1 MAYYQGFERSEAVWQ
16 ELREELAAFTINV
29 SGVLEWQEAFVAC
42 QEFKPESEA
51 ASPLPTVKDDSFVA
65 ASASKASEAWAAAS
79 ASTASKASAAASA
92 STPASAEKS

>member
-1 MAYYQGFERSEAVWQ
+1 MAYFQGLERTAAVWE
-16 ELREELAAFTINV
+16 ELREELAAFTISV

-51 ASPLPTVKDDSFVA
+51 ASPLPTVKDDSVVA
-65 ASASKASEAWAAAS
+65 ASASTSSKASAAAS